1 MAEAHREGCTVADPK
16 VVAQIIAIGKRRGE
30 TKKRIL
36 AALETGKVESN
47 FQNLN
52 YGDADSK
59 GWRQERASLY
69 KNPTNLQ
76 ASINRFYDETH
87 QFDKPGISAGEL
99 AARVQRPAAQFR
111 GRYDQARSAV
121 LPLLRGVQGGGATFN
136 NSGQQGASTTRIPG
150 FNTPGINLPSVAGTS
165 VNIVE
170 PQVDQAGFEDARR
183 RSVLGEMIAKHNPN
197 SFLLR
202 SGLLSTQE
210 PVIADYVTNK
220 TSTVKIP
227 GIPGLN
233 IPGSRLP
240 GLNVTTPGQPA
251 ANSSGSGQTYR
262 GRTGAVKITGP
273 NPGRIQPKVRNFA
286 AKIAG
291 VAGQTV
297 VGSDG
302 TGHSKFTTNG
312 NISEHWTG
320 AAMDIPARGSQL
332 VKLGQAA
339 LIAAGKNPA
348 WARKQTKGLFNV
360 TVGGRRYQII
370 FGTNSLALGGDH
382 TDHLHIGVRG

>member
-1 MAEAHREGCTVADPK
+1 VADLRAIARAKARKYGLDPN
-16 VVAQIIAIGKRRGE
+16 VFVRQIQQESGFRDLRSPAGAQGVAQFIPSTAAAYGVNVHDPVSSLDGAARYMRDNVKKYGSYARALSAYNSGRPDAYKDPGFARGE
-30 TKKRIL
+30 TYNYVKTIL
-36 AALETGKVESN
+36 GGSN
-47 FQNLN
+47 
-52 YGDADSK
+52 
-59 GWRQERASLY
+59 
-69 KNPTNLQ
+69 P
-76 ASINRFYDETH
+76 
-87 QFDKPGISAGEL
+87 
-99 AARVQRPAAQFR
+99 R
-111 GRYDQARSAV
+111 GLSRSSSG
-121 LPLLRGVQGGGATFN
+121 RSSN

-170 PQVDQAGFEDARR
+170 PQVDRASFEDARR
-183 RSVLGEMIAKHNPN
+183 RSVLGEMIARHNPN

-202 SGLLSTQE
+202 SGLLNTE
-210 PVIADYVTNK
+210 APVLADYVTNK

-251 ANSSGSGQTYR
+251 ASNSGGGQTYR

-360 TVGGRRYQII
+360 TVGSRRYQII

>member
-1 MAEAHREGCTVADPK
+1 VADPK

-87 QFDKPGISAGEL
+87 QFDRPGISAGEL

-170 PQVDQAGFEDARR
+170 PQVDRAGFEDARR
-183 RSVLGEMIAKHNPN
+183 RSVLGEMIARHNPN

-202 SGLLSTQE
+202 SGLLNTE
-210 PVIADYVTNK
+210 APVLADYVTNK

-251 ANSSGSGQTYR
+251 ASSSGGGQTYR